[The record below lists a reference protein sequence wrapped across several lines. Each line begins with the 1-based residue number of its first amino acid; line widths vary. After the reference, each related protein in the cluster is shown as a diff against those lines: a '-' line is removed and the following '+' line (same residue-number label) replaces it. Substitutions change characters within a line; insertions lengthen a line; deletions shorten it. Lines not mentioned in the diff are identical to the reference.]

1 MRKTNILCFLC
12 LAVALGQACQNAAP
26 KKAEAPNFTST
37 PYWVSSSFVDR
48 LAEDS
53 LNYAGCAQ
61 IFFFGQDSM
70 SYNDAHDGTVG
81 AYTVIDDKT
90 IEYNGNIIGMGEAVE
105 VLGKTQ
111 VSDQEIS
118 VVNKANG
125 SELRFKAVETSG
137 YKIDGV
143 SLLVGRYFAG
153 TYTRS
158 GNANTTVTL
167 HADGTVKGFEDYQ
180 HFEVPFSGDVASF
193 FDGHYIYFSSKGQ
206 EYPFS
211 WTKSGDT
218 LNLWTVKN
226 LSGPNEMPSYEVV
239 KLYDRLIKKK

>member
-1 MRKTNILCFLC
+1 MRKTTILCFLC
-12 LAVALGQACQNAAP
+12 LAVALGQTCQNAAP
-26 KKAEAPNFTST
+26 KKAEAPTFTST

-61 IFFFGQDSM
+61 IYFYAPDSM
-70 SYNDAHDGTVG
+70 SYNDAHDGTIG

-90 IEYNGNIIGMGEAVE
+90 IEYNGKIISMGEAVE
-105 VLGKTQ
+105 ELGKTQ

-118 VVNKANG
+118 VVNKADRR
-125 SELRFKAVETSG
+125 ELRFKAVETSG

-143 SLLVGRYFAG
+143 SLLVGQYFAG

-158 GNANTTVTL
+158 GNANTPVTL
-167 HADGTVKGFEDYQ
+167 YADGTVKGFEDYQ
-180 HFEVPFSGDVASF
+180 HFDVPFSGDVASF

-226 LSGPNEMPSYEVV
+226 LSGPDEMPSYEVV

>member
-1 MRKTNILCFLC
+1 MRKTQILCCLFL
-12 LAVALGQACQNAAP
+12 AIALGQACQNAAP
-26 KKAEAPNFTST
+26 KKAEAPTFTAT

-61 IFFFGQDSM
+61 IYFYAQDSM
-70 SYNDAHDGTVG
+70 SYNDTYDGTVG

-90 IEYNGNIIGMGEAVE
+90 IEYNGKIISMGEAVE
-105 VLGKTQ
+105 ELGKTQ
-111 VSDQEIS
+111 VSDQEIR
-118 VVNKANG
+118 VVDKVVG

-158 GNANTTVTL
+158 SNANTSVTL

-180 HFEVPFSGDVASF
+180 HFEVPFSGDVAGF

-226 LSGPNEMPSYEVV
+226 LSGPDEMPSYEVV